1 MEEKKEAP
9 ERSPEKL
16 EKLKVGLLA
25 GILAVLV
32 LFMLGVGLMLWEV
45 KAYADTAGEVINRL
59 NEVSAALEELDTERM
74 VATANEVTKALDEA
88 KLAEMV
94 DSLNQVSVQL
104 AQVDWE
110 AMGNNI
116 NTLAV
121 QAQESLVRAD
131 EAVAKAIETIDEMDI
146 ETLNSA
152 IRDLQAA
159 VEPLAKFANLFN
171 K

>member
-1 MEEKKEAP
+1 MENNAEAAP
-9 ERSPEKL
+9 RSAEKL

-32 LFMLGVGLMLWEV
+32 LFTLGVGMMLWEV

-59 NEVSAALEELDTERM
+59 NQVSAALDNLDTERM
-74 VATANEVTKALDEA
+74 VATANEVTEALDEA

-94 DSLNQVSVQL
+94 DALNQVSVQL

-110 AMGNNI
+110 AMGSNI
-116 NTLAV
+116 NILAV

-131 EAVAKAIETIDEMDI
+131 EAMAKAMETIDEMDI
-146 ETLNSA
+146 QTLNEA

-159 VEPLAKFANLFN
+159 VEPLAKLSNLF